1 MSAPTKK
8 RRVELVQVAPAG
20 GEASLQLSS
29 FAPTL
34 SLADGV
40 TVTLSSTPPAKT
52 ETVANAESL
61 AAVLKRRAEVARQTH
76 DRWVRSPR
84 AAWIQSL
91 LAELGPPAREEL
103 LALQRR
109 HTTLAAEDFATRWE
123 LGAEWSGRVVALWLG
138 AEGRSVDEVIA
149 KAAEFGHEKEELSSG
164 VVLEGGLLHS
174 LATGA
179 DVGVEEL
186 LPWVKALTAAAAGSA
201 GGAATEEVSASLYR
215 VDPSNHFLTA
225 ADTSAPLDSLGD
237 EVRLRIASGR
247 GVGSLNTT
255 FDFASGESGS
265 GVPLLDGYWE
275 RLDDA
280 TYVVGEGVA
289 RLNPR
294 LYLIWKTA
302 GYCTPYHQD
311 VHVPPHFTLYNQTSG
326 ASAFHFLPLLLGE
339 YATLVGRRDGPS
351 RLKELLQ
358 RLDREGVGEV
368 ATLGPKQML
377 LILPGGAHGVYVPRP
392 ALQLPPPAR
401 PLPPFRLSVIR
412 AAELFVAPVCDLYER
427 LLLSAAD
434 WATPLGLSER
444 EAQAEAATLDA
455 FAAVQQ
461 RACAELGLSR
471 SDWTF
476 FATLLQRRW
485 DAAAEAAGLEGANRE
500 TTIPL

>member
-138 AEGRSVDEVIA
+138 AEGRSVEEVVA

-201 GGAATEEVSASLYR
+201 GGAATEAPTASLYR

-237 EVRLRIASGR
+237 EA
-247 GVGSLNTT
+247 
-255 FDFASGESGS
+255 
-265 GVPLLDGYWE
+265 
-275 RLDDA
+275 
-280 TYVVGEGVA
+280 
-289 RLNPR
+289 
-294 LYLIWKTA
+294 
-302 GYCTPYHQD
+302 
-311 VHVPPHFTLYNQTSG
+311 
-326 ASAFHFLPLLLGE
+326 
-339 YATLVGRRDGPS
+339 
-351 RLKELLQ
+351 
-358 RLDREGVGEV
+358 
-368 ATLGPKQML
+368 
-377 LILPGGAHGVYVPRP
+377 
-392 ALQLPPPAR
+392 
-401 PLPPFRLSVIR
+401 R
-412 AAELFVAPVCDLYER
+412 AAEQRDDLVTRHLLDSMPYLSLSLSLPWRGAAADRERARRRVPEHHLRLCERRER
-427 LLLSAAD
+427 LRRSAA
-434 WATPLGLSER
+434 
-444 EAQAEAATLDA
+444 
-455 FAAVQQ
+455 
-461 RACAELGLSR
+461 
-471 SDWTF
+471 
-476 FATLLQRRW
+476 
-485 DAAAEAAGLEGANRE
+485 
-500 TTIPL
+500 

>member
-1 MSAPTKK
+1 
-8 RRVELVQVAPAG
+8 
-20 GEASLQLSS
+20 
-29 FAPTL
+29 
-34 SLADGV
+34 
-40 TVTLSSTPPAKT
+40 
-52 ETVANAESL
+52 
-61 AAVLKRRAEVARQTH
+61 
-76 DRWVRSPR
+76 
-84 AAWIQSL
+84 
-91 LAELGPPAREEL
+91 
-103 LALQRR
+103 
-109 HTTLAAEDFATRWE
+109 
-123 LGAEWSGRVVALWLG
+123 
-138 AEGRSVDEVIA
+138 
-149 KAAEFGHEKEELSSG
+149 
-164 VVLEGGLLHS
+164 
-174 LATGA
+174 
-179 DVGVEEL
+179 
-186 LPWVKALTAAAAGSA
+186 
-201 GGAATEEVSASLYR
+201 
-215 VDPSNHFLTA
+215 
-225 ADTSAPLDSLGD
+225 
-237 EVRLRIASGR
+237 VRLRIASGR

-265 GVPLLDGYWE
+265 GMPLPERAAGDRPSSPEIVRGRARLGVPLLDGYWE

-280 TYVVGEGVA
+280 SYVVGEGVA

-294 LYLIWKTA
+294 LYLIWKTS

-351 RLKELLQ
+351 RLKALLL

-392 ALQLPPPAR
+392 ALQLPPPAC

-444 EAQAEAATLDA
+444 EAEVEAATLDA

-485 DAAAEAAGLEGANRE
+485 DAAAEAAGREGANRE
-500 TTIPL
+500 TTTPSL